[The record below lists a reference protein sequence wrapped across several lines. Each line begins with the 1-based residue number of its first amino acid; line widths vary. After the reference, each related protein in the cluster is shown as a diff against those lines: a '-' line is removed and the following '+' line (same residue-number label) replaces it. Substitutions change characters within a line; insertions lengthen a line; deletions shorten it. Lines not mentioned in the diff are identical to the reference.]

1 MQIEIRSP
9 LGPLSLT
16 SKEGKLTHLQF
27 SGHRAQN
34 PEIQHK
40 DSNSRDLEIIQQAC
54 LQLLEYFNGKR
65 QVFNLPLSPQGT
77 NFQKDAWNIIKEIPY
92 GETRSYTW
100 QSSAIKKVRGQ
111 RAVGVANSKNPLPI
125 LIPCHRIIAK
135 DGALKKYIGGTR
147 IKKFL
152 LLHESFFHSQKK
164 LGLPLK

>member
-27 SGHRAQN
+27 SGHRGPN
-34 PEIQHK
+34 PDIQHRN
-40 DSNSRDLEIIQQAC
+40 SNSRDLEIIQQAC

-100 QSSAIKKVRGQ
+100 QSNAIKKVRGQ
-111 RAVGVANSKNPLPI
+111 RAVGIANSKNPLPI
-125 LIPCHRIIAK
+125 LIPCHRIIGK

-147 IKKFL
+147 IKKCL

>member
-27 SGHRAQN
+27 SGQRTQN
-34 PEIQHK
+34 PNIQHR
-40 DSNSRDLEIIQQAC
+40 DSTSRDFVIIQQAW

-65 QVFNLPLSPQGT
+65 QVFTLPLSPQGT
-77 NFQKDAWNIIKEIPY
+77 NFQKDAWTISKEIPY

-100 QSSAIKKVRGQ
+100 QSSAIKKFGGQ

-125 LIPCHRIIAK
+125 LIPCHRIVAK
-135 DGALKKYIGGTR
+135 DGALKNYIGGTL
-147 IKKFL
+147 IKKRL
-152 LLHESFFHSQKK
+152 LLHESFFRSQKK
-164 LGLPLK
+164 LGVPL

>member
-27 SGHRAQN
+27 SEHRASN
-34 PEIQHK
+34 PDIQHR

-54 LQLLEYFNGKR
+54 LQLFEYFNGKR

-100 QSSAIKKVRGQ
+100 QSSAIKKFRGQ

-125 LIPCHRIIAK
+125 LIPCHRVIAK
-135 DGALKKYIGGTR
+135 DGALKNYIGGTR
-147 IKKFL
+147 VKKCL
-152 LLHESFFHSQKK
+152 LLHESFFHSQKN
-164 LGLPLK
+164 

>member
-27 SGHRAQN
+27 SEHRASN
-34 PEIQHK
+34 PDIQHK
-40 DSNSRDLEIIQQAC
+40 NSNSRDLEIIQQAC

-100 QSSAIKKVRGQ
+100 QSNAIKKVRGQ

-135 DGALKKYIGGTR
+135 DGALKKYLGGTR
-147 IKKFL
+147 IKKCL

>member
-27 SGHRAQN
+27 SEHRASN
-34 PEIQHK
+34 PDIQHK
-40 DSNSRDLEIIQQAC
+40 NSNSRDLEIIQQAC

-100 QSSAIKKVRGQ
+100 QSNAIKKVRGQ
-111 RAVGVANSKNPLPI
+111 RAVGIANSKNPLPI
-125 LIPCHRIIAK
+125 LIPCHRIIGK

-147 IKKFL
+147 IKKCL